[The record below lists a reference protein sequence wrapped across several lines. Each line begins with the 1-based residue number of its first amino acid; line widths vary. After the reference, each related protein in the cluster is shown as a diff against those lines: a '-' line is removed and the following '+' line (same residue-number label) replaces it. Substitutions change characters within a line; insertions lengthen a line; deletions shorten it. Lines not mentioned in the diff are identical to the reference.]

1 MEDNNQYLDSILST
15 INKDVALYKVPE
27 GYFNEL
33 AEQVLEKVQSEAFS
47 NANTYVV
54 PEGYFDLFAENI
66 LQKVKTVSPQNEI
79 AEELETIAPLLNT
92 ISKRNVYSIAKN
104 YFEQLPSSLLTE
116 KQPFERET
124 TKVIPLST
132 KRNTWRKLAVAAVI
146 AGAVLSGGLY
156 LENNKNENLHNPSSK
171 QYASAVS
178 QDNMNL
184 EENLSNLSEDEIIS
198 YLAVPNP
205 DISMND
211 SASLI
216 IATSENTQKAISSMT
231 NEELEN
237 YLDKTP
243 TNF

>member
-1 MEDNNQYLDSILST
+1 MEDNNQYLDAILSS
-15 INKDVALYKVPE
+15 INKNAELYKVPE

-33 AEQVLEKVQSEAFS
+33 AEQVVEKLRSEAFS
-47 NANTYVV
+47 NAKGYVV
-54 PEGYFDLFAENI
+54 PEGYFNSFAENI
-66 LQKVKTVSPQNEI
+66 LQKVKTVSSQNTVE
-79 AEELETIAPLLNT
+79 EELETIAPLLNT
-92 ISKRNVYSIAKN
+92 ISKRNVYSIAKD
-104 YFEQLPSSLLTE
+104 YFEQLPSLLIEQQQFE
-116 KQPFERET
+116 KET
-124 TKVIPLST
+124 PKVIPLST
-132 KRNTWRKLAVAAVI
+132 KKYTWQKWAAAAVI

-156 LENNKNENLHNPSSK
+156 LENYKNENLHNSSSK

-178 QDNMNL
+178 QENMNL

-205 DISMND
+205 DISTKD

-216 IATSENTQKAISSMT
+216 GAASEDTQKAISSMT

>member
-1 MEDNNQYLDSILST
+1 MEDNNQYLDAILSS
-15 INKDVALYKVPE
+15 INKKAELYKVPE

-33 AEQVLEKVQSEAFS
+33 AEQVVEKLRSEAFS
-47 NANTYVV
+47 NARGYVV
-54 PEGYFDLFAENI
+54 PEGYFDSFAENI
-66 LQKVKTVSPQNEI
+66 LQKVKTASSQNTVE
-79 AEELETIAPLLNT
+79 EELETVAPLLNT
-92 ISKRNVYSIAKN
+92 ISKRNVYSIAKD
-104 YFEQLPSSLLTE
+104 YFEQLPSSLLVE
-116 KQPFERET
+116 KQFSEKEM
-124 TKVIPLST
+124 TKVVPHSA
-132 KRNTWRKLAVAAVI
+132 KRNTWQKWAAAAVI

-156 LENNKNENLHNPSSK
+156 LENNRNENLHNPSSK

-178 QDNMNL
+178 QENMNL

-205 DISMND
+205 DISTKD

-216 IATSENTQKAISSMT
+216 GAASEDTQKAISSMT